1 MVKRIGSLVVLL
13 ALILA
18 IPAHAASLR
27 LVDVLPNISLA
38 NNNATCTVEI
48 YADRSND
55 RISATMELW
64 QGARRIN
71 IWNASDSGYL
81 FMEKTAR
88 VETNKTYKLVVNYSV
103 NGDSKKPVTIYRT
116 NSQ

>member
-18 IPAHAASLR
+18 IPAYAASPR
-27 LVDVLPNISLA
+27 LVDVLPDITFA

-55 RISATMELW
+55 QVNATMELW
-64 QGARRIN
+64 QGNQRIDS
-71 IWNASDSGYL
+71 WNDSDLGYL
-81 FMEKTAR
+81 FMEESVR
-88 VETNKTYKLVVNYSV
+88 VEANKTYKLVVNYSI
-103 NGDSKKPVTIYRT
+103 NGITKTPVTIYRT
-116 NSQ
+116 NG